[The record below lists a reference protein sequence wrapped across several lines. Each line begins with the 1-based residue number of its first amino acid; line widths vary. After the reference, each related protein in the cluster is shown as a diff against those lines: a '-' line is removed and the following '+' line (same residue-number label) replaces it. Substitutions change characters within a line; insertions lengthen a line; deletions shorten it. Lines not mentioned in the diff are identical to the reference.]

1 MFEII
6 FTSLSYLAW
15 LLLKRLQGYSLT
27 FCGKLENDEN
37 GNSFRFPKMLCTCG
51 IYVLA

>member
-15 LLLKRLQGYSLT
+15 LLLERLQGYSLT
-27 FCGKLENDEN
+27 FRGKLENDEN
-37 GNSFRFPKMLCTCG
+37 GNGFRFPKMLCTCG